1 MKRYGLGQIGK
12 VVGVV
17 CVVLLGSNGLATAQ
31 QHEFERAAQQY
42 EEARRAQQDEFEQ
55 AAQLQQREFERAAQQ
70 YEEARRAQ
78 QDEFEQAAQ
87 LQQHEFAQAAQQY
100 EEARRA
106 QRDEFEQAAQLQQ
119 REFAQ
124 AAQLARQRV
133 AIAAPDSAGGSRIGL
148 SIEDVTDND
157 AADEGALV
165 RDVRADSPAAS
176 AGFADGDVIVE
187 FDGER
192 VRSARQL
199 TRLVQDTPSGRTVE
213 AAVLRDGRRV
223 ELEVTPESSGAFWS
237 VQARPNVDIVSGYT
251 GLAPGIYFGANRGA
265 ARLGVRVQ
273 ELSSQLADY
282 FGVDD
287 GVLVSRVDEDS
298 VASEAGLQAGDVITS
313 VDGRAVG
320 DSDSLRRRLSA
331 TGPGEDVSIGL
342 TRAGRALELTAT
354 MSDEGQR
361 RLDLQRLRRLY
372 LGSDGQTI

>member
-1 MKRYGLGQIGK
+1 MKTPNGLVRIGT

-17 CVVLLGSNGLATAQ
+17 SVVLTGPVLAQ
-31 QHEFERAAQQY
+31 QLQKAQLAQQV
-42 EEARRAQQDEFEQ
+42 EEVRQAQQIQ
-55 AAQLQQREFERAAQQ
+55 K
-70 YEEARRAQ
+70 
-78 QDEFEQAAQ
+78 
-87 LQQHEFAQAAQQY
+87 
-100 EEARRA
+100 
-106 QRDEFEQAAQLQQ
+106 
-119 REFAQ
+119 
-124 AAQLARQRV
+124 AQLARQFEEVRQAQQLQKAQLAQQRV
-133 AIAAPDSAGGSRIGL
+133 AIAAPDSTGGSRIGL
-148 SIEDVTDND
+148 SIEDVADND

-165 RDVRADSPAAS
+165 RDVRANSPAAS

-199 TRLVQDTPSGRTVE
+199 TRLVQDTPSGRTVG

-223 ELEVTPESSGAFWS
+223 ELEVTPESSGVFGS
-237 VQARPNVDIVSGYT
+237 VLATPNVNIVSGSA
-251 GLAPGIYFGANRGA
+251 GLAPSIYFGANRGPA
-265 ARLGVRVQ
+265 QLGVSVQ

-320 DSDSLRRRLSA
+320 DNDSLRRRLSA

-342 TRAGRALELTAT
+342 TRAGRELELTAT
-354 MSDEGQR
+354 IRKEGQR
-361 RLDLQRLRRLY
+361 RRSYFRNNGR
-372 LGSDGQTI
+372 TI

>member
-1 MKRYGLGQIGK
+1 MKTPNGLVRIGT

-17 CVVLLGSNGLATAQ
+17 SVVLTGPVLAQ
-31 QHEFERAAQQY
+31 QLQKAQLAQQVEEVRQAQQLQKAQLAQQF
-42 EEARRAQQDEFEQ
+42 EEARQ
-55 AAQLQQREFERAAQQ
+55 
-70 YEEARRAQ
+70 
-78 QDEFEQAAQ
+78 
-87 LQQHEFAQAAQQY
+87 
-100 EEARRA
+100 
-106 QRDEFEQAAQLQQ
+106 
-119 REFAQ
+119 
-124 AAQLARQRV
+124 AQLAQQVEEVLRQAQQVEEVRQAQQLQKAQLAQQRV
-133 AIAAPDSAGGSRIGL
+133 AIAAPDSTGGSRIGL
-148 SIEDVTDND
+148 SIEDVADND

-199 TRLVQDTPSGRTVE
+199 TRLVQDTPSGRTVG

-237 VQARPNVDIVSGYT
+237 VQATPNVEIVSGYT
-251 GLAPGIYFGANRGA
+251 GLAPSIYFGANRGA
-265 ARLGVRVQ
+265 ARLGISVQ

-320 DSDSLRRRLSA
+320 DSATLRRRLSA

-342 TRAGRALELTAT
+342 TRAGRELELTAT
-354 MSDEGQR
+354 IREEGQR
-361 RLDLQRLRRLY
+361 RWSYFRNNGR
-372 LGSDGQTI
+372 TI